1 MYIYLMMMMCS
12 SVVWSEVR
20 NDEGR
25 REREQR
31 GGRRVQEREDMMVM
45 VMWVCVCFA

>member
-1 MYIYLMMMMCS
+1 MMMMCS

-25 REREQR
+25 RERAARREEGAGER
-31 GGRRVQEREDMMVM
+31 GHDGDGDVG
-45 VMWVCVCFA
+45 VCVLCLKFGQ